1 MEQEVWLCSHQSW
14 QKGFCRNTCS
24 KAQDHQRHYDK
35 IFRSMYREGE
45 ATAEYKGVKLTLPTK
60 DTAIVPSILGGYF
73 ESLELDLFAKAA
85 EGSTIVLDV
94 GANIGLFS
102 CVAGK
107 ALQSGG
113 AVYAFEPVAENAE
126 YFRQNLLNNHLTNVE
141 LIESAV
147 GQEVGELDIF
157 VSNESIATHSAS
169 SRHSRGSESVSVPM
183 TSVDAFVTSRGIGH
197 VDVIKIDVEGY
208 DGYVLKGAVETIKSH
223 RPTIFIEYDPVCL
236 KECGFEP
243 ADFADLLFTTYDY
256 CVRIDEVS
264 QKASRMTKQALLAL
278 PVYCNENLIFTNQG
292 SLIESLN
299 TRAGGCLMSTVLGW
313 RQARIISDC
322 SAYADSRWL
331 PHVLAVLSFA
341 LITVYYMTPQALH
354 CQTTVYGFGDN
365 TAGPIWR
372 YSVSSR

>member
-1 MEQEVWLCSHQSW
+1 MSYSFGGKLDRHAVRSICAHGIVCALEPVIKDVGAAGAMNKNFGYALINLGRRAFVGTPI
-14 QKGFCRNTCS
+14 QKLRITSVVYN
-24 KAQDHQRHYDK
+24 K
-35 IFRSMYREGE
+35 IFRSMYREGD

-85 EGSTIVLDV
+85 ERSTTVLDV

-113 AVYAFEPVAENAE
+113 AIYAFEPIAENAK

-147 GQEVGELDIF
+147 GQEVGELSIF
-157 VSNESIATHSAS
+157 VSKESIATHSAS
-169 SRHSRGSESVSVPM
+169 SRHSQGSESVSVPM
-183 TSVDAFVTSRGIGH
+183 TSVDAFIRSRGIGH

-208 DGYVLKGAVETIKSH
+208 DGFVLKGAVETIKNY

-236 KECGFEP
+236 KECGFKP

-264 QKASRMTKQALLAL
+264 QKALPMTKQALLAL
-278 PVYCNENLIFTNQG
+278 PVYSNENLIFTNQG
-292 SLIESLN
+292 GLIESLSVG
-299 TRAGGCLMSTVLGW
+299 RETV
-313 RQARIISDC
+313 
-322 SAYADSRWL
+322 
-331 PHVLAVLSFA
+331 
-341 LITVYYMTPQALH
+341 
-354 CQTTVYGFGDN
+354 
-365 TAGPIWR
+365 
-372 YSVSSR
+372 